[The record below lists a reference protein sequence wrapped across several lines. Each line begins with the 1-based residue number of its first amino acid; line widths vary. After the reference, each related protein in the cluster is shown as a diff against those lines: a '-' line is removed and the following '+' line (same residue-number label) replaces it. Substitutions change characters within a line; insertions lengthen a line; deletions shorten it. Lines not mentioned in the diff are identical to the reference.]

1 MKNALGIMTL
11 LLVPGIGK
19 KTVSK
24 MLNQISSLPED
35 PLELHLAVNAL
46 SGSSRYECPS
56 EEEVSFLY
64 ERAQKTLSQALSQD
78 ICVLTPLDP
87 QFPTLLKGISDLP
100 VILYAKGNLTILDKC
115 CVAVVGRRK
124 PTQYG
129 LDMAKH
135 IGGFLAHE
143 GIVVVSGLAVGCDQA
158 GHEGCLE
165 NNGETVAVLAH
176 GLDKV
181 YPAQNLHLAEE
192 IVDKGG
198 CLISEYPPGTKPLAG
213 FFVERD
219 RLQSGLSSGII
230 VIEAEAENGTMHTA
244 RFAVEQGRLVG
255 CLKPPTDVADIQPK
269 VATGNELLISEGKA
283 LPLTSDSDLANML
296 VISRERWEQL
306 RQLSTRPHSSRKP
319 PCRTEEKNRLLRNFP
334 CERCMAGL

>member
-1 MKNALGIMTL
+1 MDDLVKNVLGIMTL
-11 LLVPGIGK
+11 LLVPGIGR
-19 KTVSK
+19 KTVGRI
-24 MLNQISSLPED
+24 LDQISSLPED
-35 PLELHLAVNAL
+35 PSELHLLAVNAL

-56 EEEVSFLY
+56 EEEICFLY

-78 ICVLTPLDP
+78 IYVLTPFDP
-87 QFPTLLKGISDLP
+87 KFPTLLRGISDPP

-115 CVAVVGRRK
+115 CAAVVGRRK

-135 IGGFLAHE
+135 IGGFLANE

-181 YPAQNLHLAEE
+181 YPTQNLHLAEE

-198 CLISEYPPGTKPLAG
+198 CLISEYPPGTKPLSG

-230 VIEAEAENGTMHTA
+230 VIEAEAEDGTMHTA
-244 RFAVEQGRLVG
+244 RFAVEQGRLLG
-255 CLKPPTDVADIQPK
+255 CLKPPTDVADMQPK
-269 VATGNELLISEGKA
+269 VATGNEVLISEGKA
-283 LPLTSDSDLANML
+283 LPLTGDSDLANML
-296 VISRERWEQL
+296 VILRERWEQL
-306 RQLSTRPHSSRKP
+306 IRKGGKTGNSLVQNQLI
-319 PCRTEEKNRLLRNFP
+319 E
-334 CERCMAGL
+334 

>member
-1 MKNALGIMTL
+1 MDDLVKNALGIMTL
-11 LLVPGIGK
+11 LLVPGIGR

-24 MLNQISSLPED
+24 MLNQVSSLPED
-35 PLELHLAVNAL
+35 PLELHLLAVNAL

-78 ICVLTPLDP
+78 IHVLTPLDP
-87 QFPTLLKGISDLP
+87 QFPTLLKGISDP
-100 VILYAKGNLTILDKC
+100 PAILYAKGNLTILDKC

-124 PTQYG
+124 PSQYG

-181 YPAQNLHLAEE
+181 YPAQNLRLAGE

-219 RLQSGLSSGII
+219 RLQSGLSSGVI
-230 VIEAEAENGTMHTA
+230 VIEAEAEDGTMHTA
-244 RFAVEQGRLVG
+244 RFAVEQRRLLG
-255 CLKPPTDVADIQPK
+255 CLKPPTDVADIQQK
-269 VATGNELLISEGKA
+269 VATGNEFLISEGKA

-296 VISRERWEQL
+296 VMSRERWEQL
-306 RQLSTRPHSSRKP
+306 SNKAGKIGNSLVQNQLI
-319 PCRTEEKNRLLRNFP
+319 E
-334 CERCMAGL
+334 

>member
-11 LLVPGIGK
+11 LLVPGIGR
-19 KTVSK
+19 KTVNK

-35 PLELHLAVNAL
+35 PLELHLLAVNAL

-56 EEEVSFLY
+56 EEEVCVLY
-64 ERAQKTLSQALSQD
+64 ERAQKTLSRALSQD
-78 ICVLTPLDP
+78 IHVLTPLDL
-87 QFPTLLKGISDLP
+87 QFPTLLKEISDPP
-100 VILYAKGNLTILDKC
+100 VILYAKGNLTILEKC
-115 CVAVVGRRK
+115 CVAVVGRRR
-124 PTQYG
+124 PTKYG

-181 YPAQNLHLAEE
+181 YPAQNLYLARE

-230 VIEAEAENGTMHTA
+230 VIEAEAEDGTMHTA
-244 RFAVEQGRLVG
+244 RFAVEQRRLLG
-255 CLKPPTDVADIQPK
+255 CWKPPNDAADMPPK

-296 VISRERWEQL
+296 VILRERWEQL
-306 RQLSTRPHSSRKP
+306 RQLSTRPHCSRKP
-319 PCRTEEKNRLLRNFP
+319 PCRTKE
-334 CERCMAGL
+334 